1 MAEVNTE
8 GKGGK
13 QKGKSK
19 KMSTRVDFTPMVD
32 LGFLLITFFML
43 TTTMLKPQTME
54 ISMPS
59 KEKVEEGKETKIK
72 DSQAITIVLGGKDT
86 VYYYFGTR
94 DPKTNID
101 PKVVISNF
109 GSDGIRKMLLDR
121 NSNVMANIKKLKM
134 QKDNKEISEDTL
146 KAKISKEKSDKKAP
160 VVLIKATDNSS
171 YKNLVDILDEM
182 LICNIGRFAI
192 VDITPYDF
200 ELISKANPKNL

>member
-1 MAEVNTE
+1 MAEINTE

-59 KEKVEEGKETKIK
+59 KDKPEPGKETKIK
-72 DSQAITIVLGGKDT
+72 DSQAITIILDKDNT
-86 VYYYFGTR
+86 VYYYFGTK
-94 DPKTNID
+94 DKQGID
-101 PKVVISNF
+101 PEVETTNF

-121 NSNVMANIKKLKM
+121 NSMVMSNIK
-134 QKDNKEISEDTL
+134 N
-146 KAKISKEKSDKKAP
+146 
-160 VVLIKATDNSS
+160 
-171 YKNLVDILDEM
+171 
-182 LICNIGRFAI
+182 
-192 VDITPYDF
+192 
-200 ELISKANPKNL
+200 